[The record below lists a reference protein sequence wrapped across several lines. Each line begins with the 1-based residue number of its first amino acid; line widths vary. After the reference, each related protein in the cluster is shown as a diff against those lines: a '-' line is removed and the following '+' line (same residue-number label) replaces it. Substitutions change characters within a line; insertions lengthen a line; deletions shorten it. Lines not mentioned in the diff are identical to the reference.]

1 MITPEQIRAA
11 RAILKWTAKE
21 LSEKAGLSLPTVQRM
36 ERDHGTDSSLGKNIM
51 AVQQVLENAGI
62 EFIPENGGGVGVRMK
77 KGSSKD

>member
-36 ERDHGTDSSLGKNIM
+36 ERDHGTDNSLGKNVMSIQR
-51 AVQQVLENAGI
+51 ALEDAGI
-62 EFIPENGGGVGVRMK
+62 QFIPENGGGAGVRIK
-77 KGSSKD
+77 KNSEGA